1 MALYHLGIH
10 RRPSAVTLAA
20 LLAVATA
27 ASGGQ
32 KPDPQKRYTV
42 PELVR
47 TMSPAVVFIGNAG
60 RNGQVESIGSGFVV
74 DASGIIVTNYHVIQ
88 GAQALQVKTKDGE
101 IYDRVEVVDHDER
114 RDLAVL
120 KVRPF
125 KPMPTVSLASVEP
138 EVGEEAVAIGNPKG
152 LEHTVTAGMVSAFRQ
167 AEGYRLMQISVPIS
181 PGSSGGP
188 VFNMAGKVIGVAT
201 SQIREAGAQNLNFA
215 VPIDYARPLIES
227 KNTPLAVAEFTRK
240 TGGGATAASTP
251 RPTGG
256 GGGGGGGSKSSEI
269 LGVWGVAHDH
279 GDVFATFCLGKLYVT
294 ANLLGYHNDVGVHNW
309 EVPLDAVREVAK
321 NSVYGAD
328 KQAFHVRLVTNTNY
342 NLVAVND
349 QLQFMGSDMLVLQI
363 LRLIK
368 TAPK

>member
-1 MALYHLGIH
+1 MLPRHLSLARPPAAVAL
-10 RRPSAVTLAA
+10 SA
-20 LLAVATA
+20 LLALATA
-27 ASGGQ
+27 AGAGQ
-32 KPDPQKRYTV
+32 KPEAVKRYTV

-47 TMSPAVVFIGNAG
+47 AMSPAVVFIGNAG

-74 DASGIIVTNYHVIQ
+74 DPSGIIVTNFHVIQ
-88 GAQALQVKTKDGE
+88 GAQALQVKSKDGE
-101 IYDRVEVVDHDER
+101 IYDRVEVIDHDER

-125 KPMPTVSLASVEP
+125 KPMPTVQLATTEP
-138 EVGEEAVAIGNPKG
+138 EVGEDAVAIGNPKG

-201 SQIREAGAQNLNFA
+201 SQVREAQNLNFA

-227 KNTPLAVAEFTRK
+227 KNTPLSVAEFTRK
-240 TGGGATAASTP
+240 TGGPAPAASTP
-251 RPTGG
+251 KRTSGSAGSAGG
-256 GGGGGGGSKSSEI
+256 GRSNEI
-269 LGVWGVAHDH
+269 LGMWGVAHDH
-279 GDVFATFCLGKLYVT
+279 GDVFDTFCLGKLYVT
-294 ANLLGYHNDVGVHNW
+294 ASVLGYRNDVGVHNW
-309 EVPLDAVREVAK
+309 EVPLDAIREIAK

-342 NLVAVND
+342 NMVAVND
-349 QLQFMGSDMLVLQI
+349 QLQFMGSDMLVLQV
-363 LRLIK
+363 LKLIK
-368 TAPK
+368 QAK

>member
-1 MALYHLGIH
+1 MLLHQLAAD
-10 RRPSAVTLAA
+10 RRPAAVTLAA

-32 KPDPQKRYTV
+32 KPDAQKRYTV

-60 RNGQVESIGSGFVV
+60 RDGQVESIGSGFVV
-74 DASGIIVTNYHVIQ
+74 DASGLIVTNYHVIQ
-88 GAQALQVKTKDGE
+88 GAQALQIKSKDGE
-101 IYDRVEVVDHDER
+101 IYDRVDVVDHDER

-125 KPMPTVSLASVEP
+125 KPMPTVQLAVVEP

-240 TGGGATAASTP
+240 TGGGATAGSTP
-251 RPTGG
+251 QRTAGG
-256 GGGGGGGSKSSEI
+256 GSGGGSKSNEI

-279 GDVFATFCLGKLYVT
+279 GDVFETFCLGKLYVT
-294 ANLLGYHNDVGVHNW
+294 ANLLGYRNDVGLHNW

-342 NLVAVND
+342 NMVAVDD
-349 QLQFMGSDMLVLQI
+349 QLQFMGSDMLVFQI
-363 LRLIK
+363 LKLIK

>member
-1 MALYHLGIH
+1 MPLHLPAY
-10 RRPSAVTLAA
+10 RTAAVAAAFVTLLTTGAGA
-20 LLAVATA
+20 GEQSA
-27 ASGGQ
+27 
-32 KPDPQKRYTV
+32 QKRYTV

-47 TMSPAVVFIGNAG
+47 AMSPAVVFIGNAG

-74 DASGIIVTNYHVIQ
+74 DPSGLIVTNYHVIQ
-88 GAQALQVKTKDGE
+88 GAQALQIKTLDGE

-125 KPMPTVSLASVEP
+125 KPMPTVQLATTDP
-138 EVGEEAVAIGNPKG
+138 EVGEDAVAIGNPKG

-188 VFNMAGKVIGVAT
+188 VFNMAGRVIGVAT
-201 SQIREAGAQNLNFA
+201 SQVREAQNLNFA

-227 KNTPLAVAEFTRK
+227 KNTPMTVAEFTKK
-240 TGGGATAASTP
+240 TGGSKAAATTP
-251 RPTGG
+251 RRTSGG
-256 GGGGGGGSKSSEI
+256 GGGTPEI

-279 GDVFATFCLGKLYVT
+279 GDVFETFCLGKLYVT
-294 ANLLGYHNDVGVHNW
+294 ADVVGYTNEVGVHTW
-309 EVPLDAVREVAK
+309 EVPLDAIKEIAK

-328 KQAFHVRLVTNTNY
+328 KSAFHIRLITNTNY

-349 QLQFMGSDMLVLQI
+349 QLQFMQSDMLVLQI
-363 LRLIK
+363 LRLVK
-368 TAPK
+368 ASK